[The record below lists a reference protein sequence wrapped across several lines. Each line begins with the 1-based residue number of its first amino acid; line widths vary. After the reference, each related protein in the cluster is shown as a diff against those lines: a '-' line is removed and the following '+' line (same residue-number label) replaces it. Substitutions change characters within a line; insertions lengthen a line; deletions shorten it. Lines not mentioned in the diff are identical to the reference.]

1 MEGNSGYYCCS
12 QSCGKRG
19 IKRETLEQAVLNAVL
34 DKLITLDTLIEIRQ
48 QIQREYTESN
58 CMQDDGQRQ
67 INQELQ
73 RLEKEIRELASLVTE
88 VKHRRP
94 ILERLDLLE
103 EQRQQYEAMQK
114 AHKPKFVERDLSD
127 AALQRF
133 INEFRTDLAKGDIE
147 RKKAMMRSVIAK
159 AVLDMN
165 VLHLYPATEN
175 VTGVKLASPRGFE
188 PRLPP

>member
-19 IKRETLEQAVLNAVL
+19 IKRETLDQAVLNAVL
-34 DKLITLDTLIEIRQ
+34 DKLITLDTLIDIRQ
-48 QIQREYTESN
+48 QIQREHAESN
-58 CMQDDGQRQ
+58 CMPDDGQHQ

-103 EQRQQYEAMQK
+103 EQRLQYEGK
-114 AHKPKFVERDLSD
+114 R
-127 AALQRF
+127 
-133 INEFRTDLAKGDIE
+133 LANP
-147 RKKAMMRSVIAK
+147 SPQFP
-159 AVLDMN
+159 LD
-165 VLHLYPATEN
+165 
-175 VTGVKLASPRGFE
+175 R
-188 PRLPP
+188 